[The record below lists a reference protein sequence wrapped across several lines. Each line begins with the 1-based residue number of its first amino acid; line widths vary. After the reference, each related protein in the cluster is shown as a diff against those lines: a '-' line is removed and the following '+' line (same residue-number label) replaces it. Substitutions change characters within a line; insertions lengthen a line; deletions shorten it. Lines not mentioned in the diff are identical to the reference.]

1 MKRRN
6 KLFYRAPK
14 ISLYTR
20 LTGDDTLN
28 KSKPPEEQ
36 KMSDREK
43 AKEIVGM
50 ICVGVWL
57 IGMICFVPAL
67 FP

>member
-1 MKRRN
+1 
-6 KLFYRAPK
+6 
-14 ISLYTR
+14 
-20 LTGDDTLN
+20 
-28 KSKPPEEQ
+28 
-36 KMSDREK
+36 MSDREK